1 MDLYGQKARN
11 QRVTAAMFV
20 GVALVLVALGAGL
33 AFAFGVV
40 DPFIMVGVGIV
51 LAALAMAITWT
62 IADRAV
68 LRAAGARAPN
78 PDVQEEARLTDI
90 VEGVALAAG
99 VPAPEVHIIDDD
111 SLNAFAVGRSPESG
125 KVAFTT
131 GLLHTLS
138 RSEIEAVAAHE
149 VSHITGRDSLI
160 GVYTAVVLGFALVAA
175 RILLR
180 SVMFS
185 GMRRG
190 MGGGRGG
197 RGGGGQVIML
207 LLALVVAIIAAAA
220 AFFLQRAV
228 SRKRESRA
236 DLNAVALTNNPD
248 AMIGALEKIDA
259 HHSPI
264 DVGHGAASHLWIEEP
279 GERDEE
285 EQSFLDRMTA
295 THPPIPE
302 RIEALRQVAGEGR
315 E

>member
-1 MDLYGQKARN
+1 MDLYAQKDRN
-11 QRVTAAMFV
+11 RRVTVALFV
-20 GVALVLVALGAGL
+20 GVGLVIVALGGGL
-33 AFAFGVV
+33 VFAFGVT
-40 DPFIMVGVGIV
+40 DPYIMVGVGLV
-51 LAALAMAITWT
+51 LAGILMAITWM

-68 LRAAGARAPN
+68 LRAAGARQPN
-78 PDVQEEARLTDI
+78 ENVQEEARLPDL
-90 VEGVALAAG
+90 VEGVATAAG
-99 VPAPEVHIIDDD
+99 LPNPEVYVIDDD

-138 RSEIEAVAAHE
+138 RSETEAVAAHE
-149 VSHITGRDSLI
+149 VSHIAGRDSLI
-160 GVYTAVVLGFALVAA
+160 GVYTAVVLGFAIITA
-175 RILLR
+175 RVLLR
-180 SVMFS
+180 SVFFS
-185 GMRRG
+185 GMTRG
-190 MGGGRGG
+190 RSRGRS
-197 RGGGGQVIML
+197 GGGGQIIML
-207 LLALVVAIIAAAA
+207 VLALVVAVIAVAA
-220 AFFLQRAV
+220 AFVLQRAV

-236 DLNAVALTNNPD
+236 DLSAVSLTNNPD
-248 AMIGALEKIDA
+248 AMISALEKIDK

-285 EQSFLDRMTA
+285 QQSFLDKLTN

>member
-1 MDLYGQKARN
+1 MDLYAQKDRN
-11 QRVTAAMFV
+11 RRVTVALFV
-20 GVALVLVALGAGL
+20 GVGLVIVALGGGL
-33 AFAFGVV
+33 VFAFGVT
-40 DPFIMVGVGIV
+40 DPYIMVGVGLV
-51 LAALAMAITWT
+51 LAGILMAITWM

-68 LRAAGARAPN
+68 LRAAGARQPN
-78 PDVQEEARLTDI
+78 ENVQEEARLPDL
-90 VEGVALAAG
+90 VAGVATAAG
-99 VPAPEVHIIDDD
+99 LPNPEVYVIDDD

-138 RSEIEAVAAHE
+138 RSETEAVAAHE
-149 VSHITGRDSLI
+149 VSHIAGRDSLI
-160 GVYTAVVLGFALVAA
+160 GVYTAVVLGFAIITA
-175 RILLR
+175 RVLLR
-180 SVMFS
+180 SVFFS
-185 GMRRG
+185 GMTRG
-190 MGGGRGG
+190 RSRGRS
-197 RGGGGQVIML
+197 GGGGQIIML
-207 LLALVVAIIAAAA
+207 VLALVVAVIAVAA
-220 AFFLQRAV
+220 AFVLQRAV

-236 DLNAVALTNNPD
+236 DLSAVSLTNNPD
-248 AMIGALEKIDA
+248 AMISALEKIDK

-285 EQSFLDRMTA
+285 QQSFLDKLTN